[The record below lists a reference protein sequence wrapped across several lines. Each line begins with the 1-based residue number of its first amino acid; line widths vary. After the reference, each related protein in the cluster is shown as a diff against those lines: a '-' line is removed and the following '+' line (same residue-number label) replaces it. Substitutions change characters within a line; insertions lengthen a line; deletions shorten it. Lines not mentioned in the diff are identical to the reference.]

1 MCAKKCGSMTEFLAL
16 VGAAEGSESL
26 NLGQIVCLGAE
37 DLRERLGDARWAK
50 AQDHIGDTIEKAIGE
65 HCGARDAYFKCRD
78 ASFLIVFASRSADK
92 AELVSAAI
100 ANAVNKILMGTEELR
115 AVTVRGISQSGRNLT
130 LSAAKDPQGILNALQ
145 SKAHRVSISNDDH
158 EPAPGSDRPAVT
170 TPAAISPAAI
180 APTAGRAGADGKLPS
195 IPKGNRAELLAKLSV
210 IKDAPVEFRFL
221 PIWFNGERK
230 IWTFNCAPTRPST
243 MVGETTW
250 NYGVLGANPQISEV
264 VDLDIA
270 ALEHGLIELTDH
282 LVAGRECQL
291 VPNFHF
297 ETLTNYRGR
306 NEISSLLSSLPQRL
320 RQSILPNVMYV
331 PQGVPDGRLTDITG
345 HLKPFCKEIGAII
358 VPSKLEGN
366 VVRSLAR
373 LKSCGFNG
381 IFVRA
386 NQTITRN
393 HMDWILH
400 VIDKINAIGG
410 VSGVTAIPDDEHM
423 FKLAYSTAKVCAGQ
437 SLGGPFETMPAP
449 FEFDARKLERTDLAA
464 IA

>member
-1 MCAKKCGSMTEFLAL
+1 MCAKKCGSMTEFLSL
-16 VGAAEGSESL
+16 VGTAEGSESL

-50 AQDHIGDTIEKAIGE
+50 AQDHIGDVIEKAIGE

-100 ANAVNKILMGTEELR
+100 ANAVNKILMGSEELR

-130 LSAAKDPQGILNALQ
+130 LSAARDPQSMLNALQ
-145 SKAHRVSISNDDH
+145 GKAHKVSISNDDH
-158 EPAPGSDRPAVT
+158 EPAASPDRPEES
-170 TPAAISPAAI
+170 TPAAAAPSA
-180 APTAGRAGADGKLPS
+180 APSAGRAGSGGALPS

-210 IKDAPVEFRFL
+210 IKDAPVDFRFL

-230 IWTFNCAPTRPST
+230 IWTFNCAPMRPST

-282 LVAGRECQL
+282 LVAGRQCQL

-306 NEISSLLSSLPQRL
+306 NEISSLLSALPQRL

-331 PQGVPDGRLTDITG
+331 PNGVPDGRLTDITG

-358 VPSKLEGN
+358 VPSKLEGD
-366 VVRSLAR
+366 VVRTLTR
-373 LKSCGFNG
+373 LKACGFNG

-400 VIDKINAIGG
+400 IIDRINAIGG

-423 FKLAYSTAKVCAGQ
+423 FKLAYSAAKVCAGQ

-449 FEFDARKLERTDLAA
+449 FEFDARKLEKADFAA